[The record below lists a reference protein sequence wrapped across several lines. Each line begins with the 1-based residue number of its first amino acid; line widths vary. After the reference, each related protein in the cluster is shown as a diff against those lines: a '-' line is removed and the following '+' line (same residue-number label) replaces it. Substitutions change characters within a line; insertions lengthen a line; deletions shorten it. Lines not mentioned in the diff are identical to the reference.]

1 MKKVVLF
8 CLVIGQL
15 VACGDDL
22 VVGSEEVAPT
32 AEPGI
37 LETGERL
44 ATALAAVD
52 AEGLS
57 ATQMNQV
64 YLGSYL
70 VNGVSG
76 CSGCHNSDA
85 GHLAGGNEFPVR
97 FLPPGVDGNTSVFV
111 RNLTPDPETGLKLTE
126 SEFIESMRTG
136 KDFIDS
142 EGDRVERLL
151 FMPTHAYRY
160 MGTED
165 LRAIY
170 AYLKQI
176 PPVRNPLRTTYLP
189 SIPFFPVPEPVL
201 PDSEV
206 DRGLEIPRVFS
217 SGADADAFVTQY
229 DAALGTLS
237 SQDLNQVGRG
247 SYLINAFS
255 DCNGCH
261 TDGVPDG
268 NPDNGLIPQT
278 FDFNT
283 AQYLAGGVNLGPR
296 SRLPIDVF
304 SRNLTSHPETGLK
317 LNEEQFVQ
325 VLRFG
330 ADFRRPGGSL
340 RITPHFP
347 ARFRMTLEDLRAVYA
362 FLKLIP
368 SIDNDV
374 TITP

>member
-136 KDFIDS
+136 AHHIPDALANGRSAREDRVHKLASTVALPVPSVDVGDAEVALAAGCGCDS
-142 EGDRVERLL
+142 EEAAFDR
-151 FMPTHAYRY
+151 
-160 MGTED
+160 
-165 LRAIY
+165 
-170 AYLKQI
+170 
-176 PPVRNPLRTTYLP
+176 
-189 SIPFFPVPEPVL
+189 
-201 PDSEV
+201 
-206 DRGLEIPRVFS
+206 
-217 SGADADAFVTQY
+217 
-229 DAALGTLS
+229 
-237 SQDLNQVGRG
+237 LNG
-247 SYLINAFS
+247 
-255 DCNGCH
+255 
-261 TDGVPDG
+261 
-268 NPDNGLIPQT
+268 
-278 FDFNT
+278 
-283 AQYLAGGVNLGPR
+283 
-296 SRLPIDVF
+296 
-304 SRNLTSHPETGLK
+304 
-317 LNEEQFVQ
+317 
-325 VLRFG
+325 
-330 ADFRRPGGSL
+330 
-340 RITPHFP
+340 
-347 ARFRMTLEDLRAVYA
+347 
-362 FLKLIP
+362 
-368 SIDNDV
+368 DV
-374 TITP
+374 TIFGFDRLSMGVAVRDARRGVHPLSIVTVRQDGNRIGAWR